1 MSFQREA
8 DGSLRE
14 GHTFANDGRQTG
26 GVTDPLESQGSLTLS
41 QDHSLLFAVNG
52 GTGEISVF
60 LVDDSN
66 LLLLGKVSSGGA
78 EPIAVAQHR
87 HLVYV
92 LKVVGSSNVADSRS
106 KQNSSFVSSAD
117 SAMMIFRRRDSSVRL
132 SLGDC
137 TLCSG

>member
-14 GHTFANDGRQTG
+14 GHTFANDGRRTG

-60 LVDDSN
+60 LVDGSN
-66 LLLLGKVSSGGA
+66 LLLLGKVSSGGT
-78 EPIAVAQHR
+78 EPKTVAQHG

-92 LKVVGSSNVADSRS
+92 LNVVGSSNVADSRS
-106 KQNSSFVSSAD
+106 KQNSSFVSSVQT
-117 SAMMIFRRRDSSVRL
+117 RP
-132 SLGDC
+132 
-137 TLCSG
+137 